1 VNIKAFFVATLSSAL
16 DLGIATPDDVVRHV
30 TPDVLAANLPR
41 PLWARLL
48 TACLGASRVDAT
60 LVVETIGVPNLC
72 EHVPLPI
79 MWACVAEIAAR
90 ALGGTIAVP
99 DKKPAVVAA
108 AAAAP
113 KATPPGGVPAQRLP
127 AKPPL
132 AGPPPPPNATPS
144 AQMPAVV
151 GPAIP
156 NPLADVASAIERE
169 DPRPSALSGRARTP
183 TGQRFRNVGTGS
195 GIGRL
200 ANASNS
206 SAVTSNAMGSTSINS
221 NSIGS
226 TTNANR
232 RPQASA
238 PAEPPAATARRGSTE
253 ADAYDVVT
261 EVGKDDWKNALAVE
275 DEQLVDWTASEETL
289 TTNDDYT
296 GRKR

>member
-1 VNIKAFFVATLSSAL
+1 MNVKAFFVATLSSAL

-30 TPDVLAANLPR
+30 TPDVLATNLPR

-90 ALGGTIAVP
+90 ALGGTIPVP
-99 DKKPAVVAA
+99 DKKPSA
-108 AAAAP
+108 
-113 KATPPGGVPAQRLP
+113 ATPKSTPPTGIPAQRSTG
-127 AKPPL
+127 KSSPL
-132 AGPPPPPNATPS
+132 AGPPPPPNATPPS
-144 AQMPAVV
+144 VDIRGSV

-169 DPRPSALSGRARTP
+169 ERPSALSGRARTP

-200 ANASNS
+200 ANASATS
-206 SAVTSNAMGSTSINS
+206 PSAISSNAIGTSTS
-221 NSIGS
+221 
-226 TTNANR
+226 ANR

-238 PAEPPAATARRGSTE
+238 PAEPPSSSSIPRRGSTE

-275 DEQLVDWTASEETL
+275 DEQLVDWTASEETV
-289 TTNDDYT
+289 TTSDEYT
-296 GRKR
+296 NRKR